1 MDDPDDVTLFR
12 RYCLRVD
19 DKSYDT
25 LLNFKFLVY
34 DADTVR
40 LSLTIPILR
49 TITHVLSDILG
60 HFLYTPKEEIGR
72 YKSNHKHR
80 HAIFL
85 NSA

>member
-19 DKSYDT
+19 DENYDT

-34 DADTVR
+34 DADTR
-40 LSLTIPILR
+40 TLS
-49 TITHVLSDILG
+49 H
-60 HFLYTPKEEIGR
+60 LYTLKEEIGR